1 MANPTPQEEFLLQYC
16 NYPVQQGG
24 YDGFGFFWDE
34 FTKTTP
40 DYWTRV
46 IQLDDWLEHSYF
58 SYNSN
63 GFVAIQ
69 YFETGRLSN
78 ETNNE
83 IWVAEGILRGDITT
97 IDETH
102 FKVEVNNINYIRN
115 VYKEYITTN
124 PSQVTYTDSFSIL
137 RRNNAPYYSGYSRAY
152 SPTTSWEYTA
162 PSRESALQ
170 ELVTVFH
177 NIEIYVDGEK
187 WTDARAITYT
197 WQSVASVNGKLGT
210 VSFTRLKDEL
220 ITGDT
225 IGGLTVSDF
234 VGFSEATNLQ
244 YLRANIGDGEEKP
257 VIYAGNVD
265 YISLERIDGDLY
277 SINVYISGGSTPIYS
292 RTWSRSGGQNAY
304 LAFIIDNDN
313 EVAKMAIVF
322 ANVGGGFTYNIASMS
337 ETEMHNLYFFF
348 LAHTNYPEDTN
359 EPEEDGEADNP
370 WTDTQITGLTEPSC
384 SAIDTGFTSMY
395 EIVDGELQKLSKFL
409 WSSSFV
415 DNVKKFFN
423 DPREI
428 IVGISIMPVAP
439 NVGSAKAITAGG
451 ITTDATGKPLT
462 SQYRIIDL
470 GSIDI
475 VKSKRKRFLN
485 YPPYT
490 KISVHLPYCGEHSL
504 DVNQIMGHT
513 LSLKYIFDFLTGSCV
528 AELSKDGNP
537 CYFFG
542 GNCAVQ
548 IPTSSDDYSRIYSSI
563 LSAGA
568 TIGSALTTIATGGF
582 TAPMTLGLGANLLGN
597 GINMTPDVNYSSG
610 NGSINGLLASQTA
623 YLIVETPKEKVAD
636 KQDSYFGRT
645 SLITMN
651 LGDCSGYTKCL
662 RVHLDNIL
670 CLETERASIEADLL
684 NGVRIETGSETP
696 TYTGNKQALIFLKC
710 VSDRDVIGKT
720 WLNRDGE
727 NDIMTVEGK
736 LLYDKDILSPTFLVS
751 SDVIEY
757 NYCYIPMFKRFYYIT
772 AIVARTG
779 NQKELTLACDEL
791 QSWKEGILANEAVLE
806 RQENEY
812 NTYVSDSETWT
823 QQNKTVDIIP
833 FRDDVGKQIE
843 FKRED
848 NKYIITIAGSDT

>member
-1 MANPTPQEEFLLQYC
+1 MAWEFVGSVYIGSNQATYSIGYQQIIDQTIECINQGITRSWDLNPDYGIDFIVSCNDNNAYFNTNSNFDKDFGRGMRFLFEDDTLKIYV
-16 NYPVQQGG
+16 NNTLIETIYPYISG
-24 YDGFGFFWDE
+24 YDGLICFYKNVSQLTGGICLYKVNRPGYYKSIGFDFYANSD
-34 FTKTTP
+34 
-40 DYWTRV
+40 
-46 IQLDDWLEHSYF
+46 I
-58 SYNSN
+58 YNW
-63 GFVAIQ
+63 I
-69 YFETGRLSN
+69 
-78 ETNNE
+78 
-83 IWVAEGILRGDITT
+83 I
-97 IDETH
+97 
-102 FKVEVNNINYIRN
+102 
-115 VYKEYITTN
+115 
-124 PSQVTYTDSFSIL
+124 
-137 RRNNAPYYSGYSRAY
+137 
-152 SPTTSWEYTA
+152 
-162 PSRESALQ
+162 
-170 ELVTVFH
+170 
-177 NIEIYVDGEK
+177 GEPVPPVV
-187 WTDARAITYT
+187 YT
-197 WQSVASVNGKLGT
+197 WQSVPSVSGKNGIS
-210 VSFTRLKDEL
+210 SFTRLKDEL
-220 ITGDT
+220 ITGET

-244 YLRANIGDGEEKP
+244 YLKTNIGDGEEKP

-265 YISLERIDGDLY
+265 YISLERIDGPLY
-277 SINVYISGGSTPIYS
+277 SINVYISGGSTPIYT
-292 RTWSRSGGQNAY
+292 RTWTRTGAQDAY
-304 LAFIIDNDN
+304 LAFIIDYDN

-322 ANVGGGFTYNIASMS
+322 ENVGDTYTYNIASMS

-348 LAHTNYPEDTN
+348 LAHTDYTEDTN

-439 NVGSAKAITAGG
+439 NVGNAKAITAGG
-451 ITTDATGKPLT
+451 ILTNATGKPLT
-462 SQYRIIDL
+462 SQYKIIDL

-513 LSLKYIFDFLTGSCV
+513 LSLRYIFDFLTGSCV
-528 AELSKDGNP
+528 AELSKDGKP

-597 GINMTPDVNYSSG
+597 GMNMTPDVNYSSG

-623 YLIVETPKEKVAD
+623 YLIVETPNERVTD

-651 LGDCSGYTKCL
+651 LSDCSGYTKCL

-736 LLYDKDILSPTFLVS
+736 LLYDKDILNPTFLCS

-757 NYCYIPMFKRFYYIT
+757 NYCYIPKFKRFYYIT

-791 QSWKEGILANEAVLE
+791 QSWKEEILANEAVIE

-823 QQNKTVDIIP
+823 QQNKKVDIIP

>member
-1 MANPTPQEEFLLQYC
+1 MVNIPSELQYIT
-16 NYPVQQGG
+16 NVNKLYLSKNGINKELFPNPELDIYAFNGSEKFASQGWRDNTTLVAQGNDYLANAHTNDANTPTIKHIQGYYPFMTINV
-24 YDGFGFFWDE
+24 
-34 FTKTTP
+34 TTNS
-40 DYWTRV
+40 DNV
-46 IQLDDWLEHSYF
+46 SVSYSNASISYPLNWASDIY
-58 SYNSN
+58 SYNFFIDNDFDFS
-63 GFVAIQ
+63 GRI
-69 YFETGRLSN
+69 ET
-78 ETNNE
+78 
-83 IWVAEGILRGDITT
+83 AYP
-97 IDETH
+97 
-102 FKVEVNNINYIRN
+102 INFI
-115 VYKEYITTN
+115 
-124 PSQVTYTDSFSIL
+124 
-137 RRNNAPYYSGYSRAY
+137 
-152 SPTTSWEYTA
+152 
-162 PSRESALQ
+162 
-170 ELVTVFH
+170 TVFNTLADAILYIYNYFC
-177 NIEIYVDGEK
+177 NIILYVDGEK
-187 WTDARAITYT
+187 WADPTPPTYQ
-197 WQSVASVNGKLGT
+197 WQSVPSISGKNGIS
-210 VSFTRLKDEL
+210 SFTCLKDEL
-220 ITGDT
+220 ITGET
-225 IGGLTVSDF
+225 ISGLAVSDF
-234 VGFSEATNLQ
+234 VGFSESTNLQ

-265 YISLERIDGDLY
+265 YIALERVDGDLY
-277 SINVYISGGSTPIYS
+277 NINFYIAGGSTPFYT
-292 RTWSRSGGQNAY
+292 RTWSRTGAQNAY
-304 LAFIIDNDN
+304 LAFIIDYDN

-322 ANVGGGFTYNIASMS
+322 ENAGESYTYNIASMT
-337 ETEMHNLYFFF
+337 ETEMHTLHLF
-348 LAHTNYPEDTN
+348 LLSHTSQTEDTN

-439 NVGSAKAITAGG
+439 NVGNAKAITAGG
-451 ITTDATGKPLT
+451 ILTNATGKPLT
-462 SQYRIIDL
+462 SQYKIIPL

-513 LSLKYIFDFLTGSCV
+513 LSLRYIFDFLTGSCV
-528 AELSKDGNP
+528 AELSKDGKP

-597 GINMTPDVNYSSG
+597 GMNMTPDVNYSSG

-623 YLIVETPKEKVAD
+623 YLIVETPNERVAD

-645 SLITMN
+645 SLITMS
-651 LGDCSGYTKCL
+651 LSDCSGYTKCL

-696 TYTGNKQALIFLKC
+696 TYTGDKQALIFLKC

-736 LLYDKDILSPTFLVS
+736 LLYDKDILNPTFLVS